1 MGKPILSLQ
10 WFSTFSVNSVQLSG
24 ITMNMNSLD
33 GLIICTFKITM
44 NAHRNLSLDH
54 TRSPLS
60 HFVHTLEELQF
71 FLICCL
77 FDKVVHSYECSRP
90 SNTGTLWKN

>member
-33 GLIICTFKITM
+33 GLIIYTFK
-44 NAHRNLSLDH
+44 NHN
-54 TRSPLS
+54 
-60 HFVHTLEELQF
+60 
-71 FLICCL
+71 
-77 FDKVVHSYECSRP
+77 ECP
-90 SNTGTLWKN
+90 Q